1 MPAKTDTPL
10 PRHTAEPTVPMLGAR
25 TPRTSPAR
33 VLLQVG
39 ARLRGPLASA
49 LFARGMQPVLGHA
62 GQRGLALEIREFGP
76 PVSGEP
82 PTRPGATPV
91 APALLAL
98 LPGAARSDGI
108 DWRHE
113 ALRAGALSLLVLDD
127 TAADIETMAR
137 LAARLTRLT
146 RQPVQLPPG
155 AAAQRPAPATHGHTT
170 PGHASPERAPASS
183 RSLHG
188 GSAARP
194 APELIAAIDEAVG
207 QARQLGAMGALLV
220 IGLNRLAE
228 IDTALGTAI
237 RRDMVDAIETRL
249 TDVLRQEADRHR
261 LRPAAELY
269 RWDGGFAIVW
279 PQISHGEQALQLARR
294 LLKQAGEPLTVAGEE
309 ASLSANAGIGLLPHD
324 GVEATALLE
333 AAERA
338 LHHARSRGPGQC
350 QFHEQDLA
358 PRQRERLRLEARLR
372 RAIADGSFELHYQ
385 PQVDLQTGA
394 LTGAEALLR
403 WPDGAG
409 GSVPPSLFIPM
420 AEANGLIVALG
431 DWVLQ
436 RVCRQIRR
444 WLDRGLE
451 VPRIAIN
458 VTPQELQQPDFVARV
473 LRSLAD
479 AGLAGRHL
487 CIELTEAALMTDT
500 AAARAATATLSTR
513 LLMLREAGVQL
524 AIDDFGT
531 GCSSLAM
538 LRRLPMDGLKID
550 RSFVAD
556 VDGDGAAICAAIIG
570 LAHTLGLRVI
580 AEGIETDAQ
589 LAFLREQGC
598 DEFQGH
604 VLSPALGATIMGE
617 VLAGAAI
624 QYRVPPAPALPTAPA
639 DPAAPSMPELAQL
652 HRSLARRPRQESGAA
667 LQWPAPLQAGEP
679 TFTAPT

>member
-10 PRHTAEPTVPMLGAR
+10 PRRPAAPTVPMLGPR
-25 TPRTSPAR
+25 TPKSSPAR
-33 VLLQVG
+33 VLLQVS

-62 GQRGLALEIREFGP
+62 GQRGLALEIREFGRP
-76 PVSGEP
+76 ASGG
-82 PTRPGATPV
+82 TRPATP

-98 LPGAARSDGI
+98 LPGAAHRDGI
-108 DWRHE
+108 DWRLQ
-113 ALRAGALSLLVLDD
+113 ALRAGALSLIELGE
-127 TAADIETMAR
+127 TSADVDAIAR

-146 RQPVQLPPG
+146 RQPVQLQPG
-155 AAAQRPAPATHGHTT
+155 AALQRPAPA
-170 PGHASPERAPASS
+170 SPEAATASG

-194 APELIAAIDEAVG
+194 APELIVAIDEAVA
-207 QARQLGAMGALLV
+207 QARQLGAMGALLL

-228 IDTALGTAI
+228 SDTALGTAS

-249 TDVLRQEADRHR
+249 TDVLRHEADRHR

-294 LLKQAGEPLTVAGEE
+294 LLEQAGVPLTVAGEE
-309 ASLSANAGIGLLPHD
+309 ASLNANAGISLLPHD
-324 GVEATALLE
+324 GIEAAALIE

-350 QFHEQDLA
+350 QFHEHDIA

-409 GSVPPSLFIPM
+409 GSVPPSLFIPL

-487 CIELTEAALMTDT
+487 CIELTEAAPMTDT

-556 VDGDGAAICAAIIG
+556 VDGDGAAICSAIIG

-624 QYRVPPAPALPTAPA
+624 QYRVPPAPALPTTPA
-639 DPAAPSMPELAQL
+639 SPVDTAAQSLPGLAQR
-652 HRSLARRPRQESGAA
+652 HRQAVLPQRHDKAA
-667 LQWPAPLQAGEP
+667 GNL
-679 TFTAPT
+679 TFTAPA

>member
-1 MPAKTDTPL
+1 M
-10 PRHTAEPTVPMLGAR
+10 
-25 TPRTSPAR
+25 
-33 VLLQVG
+33 
-39 ARLRGPLASA
+39 
-49 LFARGMQPVLGHA
+49 
-62 GQRGLALEIREFGP
+62 
-76 PVSGEP
+76 
-82 PTRPGATPV
+82 
-91 APALLAL
+91 
-98 LPGAARSDGI
+98 
-108 DWRHE
+108 
-113 ALRAGALSLLVLDD
+113 
-127 TAADIETMAR
+127 
-137 LAARLTRLT
+137 
-146 RQPVQLPPG
+146 
-155 AAAQRPAPATHGHTT
+155 
-170 PGHASPERAPASS
+170 
-183 RSLHG
+183 
-188 GSAARP
+188 
-194 APELIAAIDEAVG
+194 
-207 QARQLGAMGALLV
+207 
-220 IGLNRLAE
+220 
-228 IDTALGTAI
+228 
-237 RRDMVDAIETRL
+237 
-249 TDVLRQEADRHR
+249 
-261 LRPAAELY
+261 
-269 RWDGGFAIVW
+269 
-279 PQISHGEQALQLARR
+279 
-294 LLKQAGEPLTVAGEE
+294 
-309 ASLSANAGIGLLPHD
+309 
-324 GVEATALLE
+324 
-333 AAERA
+333 
-338 LHHARSRGPGQC
+338 
-350 QFHEQDLA
+350 
-358 PRQRERLRLEARLR
+358 
-372 RAIADGSFELHYQ
+372 
-385 PQVDLQTGA
+385 
-394 LTGAEALLR
+394 
-403 WPDGAG
+403 
-409 GSVPPSLFIPM
+409 
-420 AEANGLIVALG
+420 
-431 DWVLQ
+431 LQ